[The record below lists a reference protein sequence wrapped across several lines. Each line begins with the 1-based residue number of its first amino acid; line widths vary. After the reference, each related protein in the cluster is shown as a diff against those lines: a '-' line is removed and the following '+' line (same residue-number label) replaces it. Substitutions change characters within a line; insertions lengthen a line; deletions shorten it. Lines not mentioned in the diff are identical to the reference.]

1 MDGNGVGSGVGAG
14 FGYEDSGPTH
24 HITEDIAIMRSMPRI
39 GVNSITD
46 RVMASAFATLSCR
59 MKSTN
64 YVRLERQV
72 LPDLYDENSDFS
84 KGLSVL
90 KDSKDCYIIST
101 GSMTHVSL
109 KIAEKLETEGISVG
123 CIDLFT
129 FPINSDLL
137 VEKVKGVKK
146 LITLEEHFLPGGLGS
161 AVCEVLMDNE
171 ILIPVKRI
179 GLSTEKKYC
188 YKYGG
193 REVIRS
199 YYGLDYKGIER
210 QIGKFLI

>member
-1 MDGNGVGSGVGAG
+1 
-14 FGYEDSGPTH
+14 
-24 HITEDIAIMRSMPRI
+24 
-39 GVNSITD
+39 
-46 RVMASAFATLSCR
+46 
-59 MKSTN
+59 
-64 YVRLERQV
+64 
-72 LPDLYDENSDFS
+72 
-84 KGLSVL
+84 
-90 KDSKDCYIIST
+90 
-101 GSMTHVSL
+101 MTHVSL